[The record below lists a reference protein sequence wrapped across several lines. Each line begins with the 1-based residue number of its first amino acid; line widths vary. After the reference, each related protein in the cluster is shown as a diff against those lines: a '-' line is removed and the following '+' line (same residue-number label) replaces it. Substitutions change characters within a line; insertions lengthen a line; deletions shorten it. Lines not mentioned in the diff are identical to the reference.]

1 MKFNFFGFFLFSSL
15 FFLFNLFLK
24 SSLPILFFLLFKT
37 LLYASSLIFKFS
49 AKLILVKS
57 IDSSLLLVSLLISL
71 FSSLFSF
78 YKGLGHL
85 SFRHSLSFSVASF
98 VSLFMI
104 LLVSWKLASRLPPL
118 FLLFW
123 LIILFILFRDNW

>member
-71 FSSLFSF
+71 FSSLFSL

-118 FLLFW
+118 FF
-123 LIILFILFRDNW
+123 IILVNYIIYII